1 MPRFDRRAGSGSG
14 SEGSGSRAGSRAG
27 RTSRW
32 TRRSST
38 STSARRAS
46 RKARASIG
54 PDVLTPCHDQ
64 WGLDPPG
71 PQVSLRLVSR
81 FEGELAHHHAYRVTF
96 PLAVALTVPGLLVR
110 IGIFEL
116 PLVWEALSFG
126 LAILGAAFVLSWAAE
141 VAQLDISQTLAI
153 AGLALIAVLPEYAVD
168 LFLAFRAG
176 QGNEEARHLA
186 VANMTGANRLLIG
199 IGWAA
204 VVLIFAMKTGRRRVE
219 LRTEQRTDV
228 GFLLVA
234 TLWAFT
240 IPLRR
245 ELSVLDLGVLG
256 TMFVFYIVRA
266 AREEVE
272 EPDLIGAAAA
282 IGALPRTARRVTT
295 LVLFLISAAV
305 ILTVA
310 EAFAEG
316 LQEIGDEFGISKFL
330 LIQWV
335 APLASEAPEMIIA
348 ILFTLRLKAQAGLG
362 TLISSKVNQW
372 TLLVGTLP
380 LVFSLAGAGLDTP
393 MEMDARQVEEVF
405 LTAAQSLF
413 AVAVIASLSVSRWEA
428 VVLLVLFLGQF
439 GFEDSTIRY
448 VFAFV
453 YLGLAV
459 FMFVFNKGVR
469 LNLVRSLAYVFTPN
483 RGARRPPGPPRGR
496 TIEPG

>member
-1 MPRFDRRAGSGSG
+1 MQR
-14 SEGSGSRAGSRAG
+14 
-27 RTSRW
+27 
-32 TRRSST
+32 
-38 STSARRAS
+38 
-46 RKARASIG
+46 
-54 PDVLTPCHDQ
+54 Q
-64 WGLDPPG
+64 
-71 PQVSLRLVSR
+71 SLLRPSLI
-81 FEGELAHHHAYRVTF
+81 
-96 PLAVALTVPGLLVR
+96 LAVASPLPGLAVR
-110 IGIFEL
+110 FDL
-116 PLVWEALSFG
+116 LHVPLVLETTLYG
-126 LAILGAAFVLSWAAE
+126 VAILGAAFVLSWAAE

-153 AGLALIAVLPEYAVD
+153 AVLALIAVLPEYAVD

-282 IGALPRTARRVTT
+282 IGALPRRARRVTT

-393 MEMDARQVEEVF
+393 MEMDGRQVEEVF

-413 AVAVIASLSVSRWEA
+413 AVAVIANLTVARWEA
-428 VVLLVLFLGQF
+428 GVLIVLFLGQF

-448 VFAFV
+448 AFAFT
-453 YLGLAV
+453 YLGLAIGMIA
-459 FMFVFNKGVR
+459 FSKEVR
-469 LNLVRSLAYVFTPN
+469 ANLINALAYVFTPT
-483 RGARRPPGPPRGR
+483 RGARRRPGPPRGP
-496 TIEPG
+496 TIEPD